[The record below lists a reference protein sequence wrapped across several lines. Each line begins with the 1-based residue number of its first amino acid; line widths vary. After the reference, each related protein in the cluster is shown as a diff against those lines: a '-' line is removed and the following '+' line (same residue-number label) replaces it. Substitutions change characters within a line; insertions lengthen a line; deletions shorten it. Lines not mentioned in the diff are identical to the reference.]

1 MDSKKFFTVGVS
13 HKKASLSIR
22 EAFSLSLHSSKL
34 LLNDAKKNGI
44 SELLINSTCNRTELY
59 GVTEN
64 PEDFIK
70 LLCKFSSGGINTFN
84 KIGYTLEGKE
94 AINHIFRVGAGLES
108 QILGDFEIIGQLK
121 KSFYQSK
128 KLMMANGFLERLV
141 NSVIQASKRVKTETG
156 ISSGATSVSFAA
168 VQFIIKNVEDISN
181 KNILLFGAGKI
192 GKNTCENLI
201 KHTKNDHIVL
211 INRTQEK
218 AEKIAG
224 KFPVIVKPFGSL
236 TAAIHD
242 ADVLIVATGSE
253 KPTVNLDLIHN
264 NKSLL
269 ILDLS
274 IPRNVAS
281 EVNNHPLV
289 KVVHLDELS
298 QITDATFEKRQ
309 KHIPQAEKILKEVE
323 DEFFVWLEHRK
334 YVPTLMAFKEKIIK
348 IIGKGNKERLVPM
361 GDYSK
366 KFIEIYLKNNRSVG
380 KIDPRYSDVLFLNRN
395 GKQLT
400 RAMIFT
406 LIKGYGKQAQ
416 INKIISPHTLRHSF
430 ATHLLENG
438 ADLRTIQ
445 VMMGHESITT
455 TEIYAHMDTKYL
467 KSVMKKFHPRKAN
480 S

>member
-1 MDSKKFFTVGVS
+1 LDSKKFFTVGVS

-211 INRTQEK
+211 INRTKER

-224 KFPVIVKPFGSL
+224 KFKVIVKSHSEL
-236 TAAIHD
+236 NTEIRK
-242 ADVLIVATGSE
+242 ADVLIVATGAE
-253 KPTVNLDLIHN
+253 HPTVNKELIHR
-264 NKSLL
+264 SSRQLL
-269 ILDLS
+269 VIDLS
-274 IPRNVAS
+274 LPRNVVPEINEIDQVS
-281 EVNNHPLV
+281 LV
-289 KVVHLDELS
+289 HIDELS
-298 QITDATFEKRQ
+298 KMTDKNLKKR
-309 KHIPQAEKILKEVE
+309 KDHIGRAEEIINEVAS
-323 DEFFVWLEHRK
+323 DFNIWLYNRK
-334 YVPTLMAFKEKIIK
+334 YAPFLNAIKTHLEKPVS
-348 IIGKGNKERLVPM
+348 GLEETA
-361 GDYSK
+361 SK
-366 KFIEIYLKNNRSVG
+366 FTGQIASYLKDNPENASATMDLLV
-380 KIDPRYSDVLFLNRN
+380 DLFE
-395 GKQLT
+395 
-400 RAMIFT
+400 
-406 LIKGYGKQAQ
+406 
-416 INKIISPHTLRHSF
+416 
-430 ATHLLENG
+430 LELGEN
-438 ADLRTIQ
+438 
-445 VMMGHESITT
+445 V
-455 TEIYAHMDTKYL
+455 
-467 KSVMKKFHPRKAN
+467 KA
-480 S
+480 

>member
-211 INRTQEK
+211 INRTKER

-224 KFPVIVKPFGSL
+224 KFKVIVKSHSEL
-236 TAAIHD
+236 NTEIRK
-242 ADVLIVATGSE
+242 ADVLIVATGAE
-253 KPTVNLDLIHN
+253 HPTVNKELIHR
-264 NKSLL
+264 SSRPLL
-269 ILDLS
+269 VIDLS
-274 IPRNVAS
+274 LPRNVAPEINEIDQVS
-281 EVNNHPLV
+281 LV
-289 KVVHLDELS
+289 HIDELS
-298 QITDATFEKRQ
+298 KMTDKNLKKR
-309 KHIPQAEKILKEVE
+309 KDHIGRAEKIINEVAS
-323 DEFFVWLEHRK
+323 DFNIWLYNRK
-334 YVPTLMAFKEKIIK
+334 YAPFLNAIKTHLEKPVS
-348 IIGKGNKERLVPM
+348 GLEETA
-361 GDYSK
+361 SK
-366 KFIEIYLKNNRSVG
+366 FTGQIASYLKDNPENASATMDLLV
-380 KIDPRYSDVLFLNRN
+380 DLFE
-395 GKQLT
+395 
-400 RAMIFT
+400 
-406 LIKGYGKQAQ
+406 
-416 INKIISPHTLRHSF
+416 
-430 ATHLLENG
+430 LELGEN
-438 ADLRTIQ
+438 
-445 VMMGHESITT
+445 V
-455 TEIYAHMDTKYL
+455 
-467 KSVMKKFHPRKAN
+467 KA
-480 S
+480 

>member
-141 NSVIQASKRVKTETG
+141 NNVIQASKRVKTETG

-168 VQFIIKNVEDISN
+168 VQFIIKNVENISN

-211 INRTQEK
+211 INRTKER

-224 KFPVIVKPFGSL
+224 KFKVIVKSHSEL
-236 TAAIHD
+236 NTEIRK
-242 ADVLIVATGSE
+242 ADVLIVATGAE
-253 KPTVNLDLIHN
+253 HPTVNKELIHR
-264 NKSLL
+264 SSRQLL
-269 ILDLS
+269 VIDLS
-274 IPRNVAS
+274 LPRNVVPEINEIDQVS
-281 EVNNHPLV
+281 LV
-289 KVVHLDELS
+289 HIDELS
-298 QITDATFEKRQ
+298 KMTDKNLKKR
-309 KHIPQAEKILKEVE
+309 KDHIGRAEEIINEVAS
-323 DEFFVWLEHRK
+323 DFNIWLYNRK
-334 YVPTLMAFKEKIIK
+334 YAPFLNAIKTHLEKPVS
-348 IIGKGNKERLVPM
+348 GLEETA
-361 GDYSK
+361 SK
-366 KFIEIYLKNNRSVG
+366 FTGQIASYLKDNPENASATMDLLV
-380 KIDPRYSDVLFLNRN
+380 DLFE
-395 GKQLT
+395 
-400 RAMIFT
+400 
-406 LIKGYGKQAQ
+406 
-416 INKIISPHTLRHSF
+416 
-430 ATHLLENG
+430 LELGEN
-438 ADLRTIQ
+438 
-445 VMMGHESITT
+445 V
-455 TEIYAHMDTKYL
+455 
-467 KSVMKKFHPRKAN
+467 KA
-480 S
+480 

>member
-70 LLCKFSSGGINTFN
+70 LLCEFSSGGINTFN

-211 INRTQEK
+211 INRTKER

-224 KFPVIVKPFGSL
+224 KFKVIVKSHSEL
-236 TAAIHD
+236 NTEIRK
-242 ADVLIVATGSE
+242 ADVLIVATGAE
-253 KPTVNLDLIHN
+253 HPTVNKELIHR
-264 NKSLL
+264 SSRPLL
-269 ILDLS
+269 VIDLS
-274 IPRNVAS
+274 LPRNVVPEINEIDQVS
-281 EVNNHPLV
+281 LV
-289 KVVHLDELS
+289 HIDELS
-298 QITDATFEKRQ
+298 KMTDKNLKKR
-309 KHIPQAEKILKEVE
+309 KDHIGRAEKIINEVAS
-323 DEFFVWLEHRK
+323 DFNIWLYNRK
-334 YVPTLMAFKEKIIK
+334 YAPFLNAIKTHLEKPVS
-348 IIGKGNKERLVPM
+348 GLEETA
-361 GDYSK
+361 SK
-366 KFIEIYLKNNRSVG
+366 FTGQIASYLKDNPENASATMDLLV
-380 KIDPRYSDVLFLNRN
+380 DLFE
-395 GKQLT
+395 
-400 RAMIFT
+400 
-406 LIKGYGKQAQ
+406 
-416 INKIISPHTLRHSF
+416 
-430 ATHLLENG
+430 LELGEN
-438 ADLRTIQ
+438 
-445 VMMGHESITT
+445 V
-455 TEIYAHMDTKYL
+455 
-467 KSVMKKFHPRKAN
+467 KA
-480 S
+480 

>member
-1 MDSKKFFTVGVS
+1 MNSKKIFTVGVS
-13 HKKASLSIR
+13 YKKASLSIR

-70 LLCKFSSGGINTFN
+70 LLCKFSSGEINTFD

-141 NSVIQASKRVKTETG
+141 NNVIQASKRVKTETG

-211 INRTQEK
+211 INRTKER

-224 KFPVIVKPFGSL
+224 KFKVIVKSHSEL
-236 TAAIHD
+236 NTEIRK
-242 ADVLIVATGSE
+242 ADVLIVATGAE
-253 KPTVNLDLIHN
+253 HPTVNKELIHR
-264 NKSLL
+264 SSRPLL
-269 ILDLS
+269 VIDLS
-274 IPRNVAS
+274 LPRNVVPEINEIDQVS
-281 EVNNHPLV
+281 LV
-289 KVVHLDELS
+289 HIDELS
-298 QITDATFEKRQ
+298 KMTDKNLKKR
-309 KHIPQAEKILKEVE
+309 KDHIGRAEEIINEVAS
-323 DEFFVWLEHRK
+323 DFNIWLYNRK
-334 YVPTLMAFKEKIIK
+334 YAPFLNAIKTHLEKPVS
-348 IIGKGNKERLVPM
+348 GLEETA
-361 GDYSK
+361 SK
-366 KFIEIYLKNNRSVG
+366 FTGQIASYLKDNPENASATMDLLV
-380 KIDPRYSDVLFLNRN
+380 DLFE
-395 GKQLT
+395 
-400 RAMIFT
+400 
-406 LIKGYGKQAQ
+406 
-416 INKIISPHTLRHSF
+416 
-430 ATHLLENG
+430 LELGEN
-438 ADLRTIQ
+438 
-445 VMMGHESITT
+445 V
-455 TEIYAHMDTKYL
+455 
-467 KSVMKKFHPRKAN
+467 KA
-480 S
+480 

>member
-168 VQFIIKNVEDISN
+168 VQFIIKNVENISN

-211 INRTQEK
+211 INRTKER

-224 KFPVIVKPFGSL
+224 KFKVIVKSHSEL
-236 TAAIHD
+236 NTEIRK
-242 ADVLIVATGSE
+242 ADVLIVATGAE
-253 KPTVNLDLIHN
+253 HPTVNKELIHR
-264 NKSLL
+264 SSRPLL
-269 ILDLS
+269 VIDLS
-274 IPRNVAS
+274 LPRNVVPEINEIDQVS
-281 EVNNHPLV
+281 LV
-289 KVVHLDELS
+289 HIDELS
-298 QITDATFEKRQ
+298 KMTDKTLLKR
-309 KHIPQAEKILKEVE
+309 KDHIGRAEEIINEVAS
-323 DEFFVWLEHRK
+323 DFNIWLYNRK
-334 YVPTLMAFKEKIIK
+334 YAPFLNAIKTHLEKPVS
-348 IIGKGNKERLVPM
+348 GLEETA
-361 GDYSK
+361 SK
-366 KFIEIYLKNNRSVG
+366 FTGQIASYLKDNPENASATMDLLV
-380 KIDPRYSDVLFLNRN
+380 DLFE
-395 GKQLT
+395 
-400 RAMIFT
+400 
-406 LIKGYGKQAQ
+406 
-416 INKIISPHTLRHSF
+416 
-430 ATHLLENG
+430 LELGEN
-438 ADLRTIQ
+438 
-445 VMMGHESITT
+445 V
-455 TEIYAHMDTKYL
+455 
-467 KSVMKKFHPRKAN
+467 KA
-480 S
+480 

>member
-1 MDSKKFFTVGVS
+1 LNSKKIFTVGVS
-13 HKKASLSIR
+13 YKKASLSIR

-211 INRTQEK
+211 INRTKER

-224 KFPVIVKPFGSL
+224 KFKVIVKSHSEL
-236 TAAIHD
+236 NTEIRK
-242 ADVLIVATGSE
+242 ADVLIVATGAE
-253 KPTVNLDLIHN
+253 HPTVNKELIHR
-264 NKSLL
+264 SSRPLL
-269 ILDLS
+269 VIDLS
-274 IPRNVAS
+274 LPRNVVPEINEIDQVS
-281 EVNNHPLV
+281 LV
-289 KVVHLDELS
+289 HIDELS
-298 QITDATFEKRQ
+298 KMTDKNLKKR
-309 KHIPQAEKILKEVE
+309 KDHIGRAEEIINEVAS
-323 DEFFVWLEHRK
+323 DFNIWLYNRK
-334 YVPTLMAFKEKIIK
+334 YAPFLNAIKTHLEKPVS
-348 IIGKGNKERLVPM
+348 GLEETA
-361 GDYSK
+361 SK
-366 KFIEIYLKNNRSVG
+366 FTGQIASYLKDNPENASATMDLLV
-380 KIDPRYSDVLFLNRN
+380 DLFE
-395 GKQLT
+395 
-400 RAMIFT
+400 
-406 LIKGYGKQAQ
+406 
-416 INKIISPHTLRHSF
+416 
-430 ATHLLENG
+430 LELGEN
-438 ADLRTIQ
+438 
-445 VMMGHESITT
+445 V
-455 TEIYAHMDTKYL
+455 
-467 KSVMKKFHPRKAN
+467 KA
-480 S
+480 

>member
-1 MDSKKFFTVGVS
+1 MNSKKIFTVGVS
-13 HKKASLSIR
+13 YKKASLSIR

-70 LLCKFSSGGINTFN
+70 LLCKFSSGEINTFN

-141 NSVIQASKRVKTETG
+141 NNVIQASKRVKTETG

-168 VQFIIKNVEDISN
+168 VQFIIKNVENISN

-211 INRTQEK
+211 INRTKER

-224 KFPVIVKPFGSL
+224 KFKVIVKSHSEL
-236 TAAIHD
+236 NTEIRK
-242 ADVLIVATGSE
+242 ADVLIVATGAE
-253 KPTVNLDLIHN
+253 HPTVNKELIHR
-264 NKSLL
+264 SSRPLL
-269 ILDLS
+269 VIDLS
-274 IPRNVAS
+274 LPRNVVPEINEIDQVS
-281 EVNNHPLV
+281 LV
-289 KVVHLDELS
+289 HIDELS
-298 QITDATFEKRQ
+298 KMTDKNLKKR
-309 KHIPQAEKILKEVE
+309 KDHIGRAEEIINEVAS
-323 DEFFVWLEHRK
+323 DFNIWLYNRK
-334 YVPTLMAFKEKIIK
+334 YAPFLNAIKTHLEKPVS
-348 IIGKGNKERLVPM
+348 GLEETA
-361 GDYSK
+361 SK
-366 KFIEIYLKNNRSVG
+366 FTGQIASYLKDNPENASATMDLLV
-380 KIDPRYSDVLFLNRN
+380 DLFE
-395 GKQLT
+395 
-400 RAMIFT
+400 
-406 LIKGYGKQAQ
+406 
-416 INKIISPHTLRHSF
+416 
-430 ATHLLENG
+430 LELGEN
-438 ADLRTIQ
+438 
-445 VMMGHESITT
+445 V
-455 TEIYAHMDTKYL
+455 
-467 KSVMKKFHPRKAN
+467 KA
-480 S
+480 

>member
-1 MDSKKFFTVGVS
+1 MNSKKIFTVGVS
-13 HKKASLSIR
+13 YKKASLSIR

-70 LLCKFSSGGINTFN
+70 LLCKFSSGEINTFD

-211 INRTQEK
+211 INRTKER

-224 KFPVIVKPFGSL
+224 KFKVIVKSHSEL
-236 TAAIHD
+236 NTEIRK
-242 ADVLIVATGSE
+242 ADVLIVATGAE
-253 KPTVNLDLIHN
+253 HPTVNKELIHR
-264 NKSLL
+264 SSRPLL
-269 ILDLS
+269 VIDLS
-274 IPRNVAS
+274 LPRNVVPEINEIDQVS
-281 EVNNHPLV
+281 LV
-289 KVVHLDELS
+289 HIDELS
-298 QITDATFEKRQ
+298 KMTDKNLKKR
-309 KHIPQAEKILKEVE
+309 KDHIGRAEEIINEVAS
-323 DEFFVWLEHRK
+323 DFNIWLYNRK
-334 YVPTLMAFKEKIIK
+334 YAPFLNAIKTHLEKPVS
-348 IIGKGNKERLVPM
+348 GLEETA
-361 GDYSK
+361 SK
-366 KFIEIYLKNNRSVG
+366 FTGQIASYLKDNPENASATMDLLV
-380 KIDPRYSDVLFLNRN
+380 DLFE
-395 GKQLT
+395 
-400 RAMIFT
+400 
-406 LIKGYGKQAQ
+406 
-416 INKIISPHTLRHSF
+416 
-430 ATHLLENG
+430 LELGEN
-438 ADLRTIQ
+438 
-445 VMMGHESITT
+445 V
-455 TEIYAHMDTKYL
+455 
-467 KSVMKKFHPRKAN
+467 KA
-480 S
+480 

>member
-1 MDSKKFFTVGVS
+1 MNSKKIFTVGVS
-13 HKKASLSIR
+13 YKKASLSIR

-70 LLCKFSSGGINTFN
+70 LLCKFSNGEINTFD

-211 INRTQEK
+211 INRTKER

-224 KFPVIVKPFGSL
+224 KFKVIVKSHSEL
-236 TAAIHD
+236 NTEIRK
-242 ADVLIVATGSE
+242 ADVLIVATGAE
-253 KPTVNLDLIHN
+253 HPTVNKELIHR
-264 NKSLL
+264 SSRPLL
-269 ILDLS
+269 VIDLS
-274 IPRNVAS
+274 LPRNVVPEINEIDQVS
-281 EVNNHPLV
+281 LV
-289 KVVHLDELS
+289 HIDELS
-298 QITDATFEKRQ
+298 KMTDKTLLKR
-309 KHIPQAEKILKEVE
+309 KDHIGRAEEIINEVAS
-323 DEFFVWLEHRK
+323 DFNIWLYNRK
-334 YVPTLMAFKEKIIK
+334 YAPFLNAIKTHLEKPVS
-348 IIGKGNKERLVPM
+348 GLEETA
-361 GDYSK
+361 SK
-366 KFIEIYLKNNRSVG
+366 FTGQIASYLKDNPENASATMDLLV
-380 KIDPRYSDVLFLNRN
+380 DLFE
-395 GKQLT
+395 
-400 RAMIFT
+400 
-406 LIKGYGKQAQ
+406 
-416 INKIISPHTLRHSF
+416 
-430 ATHLLENG
+430 LELGEN
-438 ADLRTIQ
+438 
-445 VMMGHESITT
+445 V
-455 TEIYAHMDTKYL
+455 
-467 KSVMKKFHPRKAN
+467 KA
-480 S
+480 

>member
-1 MDSKKFFTVGVS
+1 MNSKKIFTVGVS
-13 HKKASLSIR
+13 YKKASLSIR

-70 LLCKFSSGGINTFN
+70 LLCKFSSGEINTFN

-141 NSVIQASKRVKTETG
+141 NSGIQASKRVKTETG

-211 INRTQEK
+211 INRTKER

-224 KFPVIVKPFGSL
+224 KFKVIVKSHSEL
-236 TAAIHD
+236 NTEIRK
-242 ADVLIVATGSE
+242 ADVLIVATGAE
-253 KPTVNLDLIHN
+253 HPTVNKELIHR
-264 NKSLL
+264 SSRPLL
-269 ILDLS
+269 VIDLS
-274 IPRNVAS
+274 LPRNVAPEINEIDQVS
-281 EVNNHPLV
+281 LV
-289 KVVHLDELS
+289 HIDELS
-298 QITDATFEKRQ
+298 KMTDKTLLKR
-309 KHIPQAEKILKEVE
+309 KDHIGRAEEIINEVAS
-323 DEFFVWLEHRK
+323 DFNIWLYNRK
-334 YVPTLMAFKEKIIK
+334 YAPFLNAIKTHLEKPVS
-348 IIGKGNKERLVPM
+348 GLEETA
-361 GDYSK
+361 SK
-366 KFIEIYLKNNRSVG
+366 FTGQIASYLKDNPENASATMDLLV
-380 KIDPRYSDVLFLNRN
+380 DLFE
-395 GKQLT
+395 
-400 RAMIFT
+400 
-406 LIKGYGKQAQ
+406 
-416 INKIISPHTLRHSF
+416 
-430 ATHLLENG
+430 LELGEN
-438 ADLRTIQ
+438 
-445 VMMGHESITT
+445 V
-455 TEIYAHMDTKYL
+455 
-467 KSVMKKFHPRKAN
+467 KA
-480 S
+480 

>member
-1 MDSKKFFTVGVS
+1 MNSKKIFTVGVS
-13 HKKASLSIR
+13 YKKASLSIR

-70 LLCKFSSGGINTFN
+70 LLCKFSSGEINTFD

-128 KLMMANGFLERLV
+128 KIMMANGFLERLV

-211 INRTQEK
+211 INRTKER

-224 KFPVIVKPFGSL
+224 KFKVIVKSHSEL
-236 TAAIHD
+236 NTEIRK
-242 ADVLIVATGSE
+242 ADVLIVATGAE
-253 KPTVNLDLIHN
+253 HPTVNKELIHR
-264 NKSLL
+264 SSRPLL
-269 ILDLS
+269 VIDLS
-274 IPRNVAS
+274 LPRNVVPEINEIDQVS
-281 EVNNHPLV
+281 LV
-289 KVVHLDELS
+289 HIDELS
-298 QITDATFEKRQ
+298 KMTDKNLKKR
-309 KHIPQAEKILKEVE
+309 KDHIGRAEEIINEVAS
-323 DEFFVWLEHRK
+323 DFNIWLYNRK
-334 YVPTLMAFKEKIIK
+334 YAPFLNAIKTHLEKPVS
-348 IIGKGNKERLVPM
+348 GLEETA
-361 GDYSK
+361 SK
-366 KFIEIYLKNNRSVG
+366 FTGQIASYLKDNPENASATMDLLV
-380 KIDPRYSDVLFLNRN
+380 DLFE
-395 GKQLT
+395 
-400 RAMIFT
+400 
-406 LIKGYGKQAQ
+406 
-416 INKIISPHTLRHSF
+416 
-430 ATHLLENG
+430 LELGEN
-438 ADLRTIQ
+438 
-445 VMMGHESITT
+445 V
-455 TEIYAHMDTKYL
+455 
-467 KSVMKKFHPRKAN
+467 KA
-480 S
+480 

>member
-64 PEDFIK
+64 PENFIK
-70 LLCKFSSGGINTFN
+70 LLCKFSSGEINTFN

-128 KLMMANGFLERLV
+128 KLMMVNGFLERLV

-168 VQFIIKNVEDISN
+168 VQFIIKNVKNISN

-211 INRTQEK
+211 INRTK
-218 AEKIAG
+218 KRAEKIAG
-224 KFPVIVKPFGSL
+224 KFKVIVKSHSEL
-236 TAAIHD
+236 NTEIRK
-242 ADVLIVATGSE
+242 ADVLIVATGAE
-253 KPTVNLDLIHN
+253 HPTVNKELIHR
-264 NKSLL
+264 SSRPLL
-269 ILDLS
+269 VIDLS
-274 IPRNVAS
+274 LPRNVVPEINEIDQVS
-281 EVNNHPLV
+281 LV
-289 KVVHLDELS
+289 HIDELS
-298 QITDATFEKRQ
+298 KMTDKNLIKR
-309 KHIPQAEKILKEVE
+309 KDHIGKAEEIINEVASA
-323 DEFFVWLEHRK
+323 FNIWVYNRK
-334 YVPTLMAFKEKIIK
+334 YAPFLNAIKTHLEKPVS
-348 IIGKGNKERLVPM
+348 GLEETA
-361 GDYSK
+361 SK
-366 KFIEIYLKNNRSVG
+366 FTGQIASYLKDNPENASATMDLLV
-380 KIDPRYSDVLFLNRN
+380 DLFE
-395 GKQLT
+395 
-400 RAMIFT
+400 
-406 LIKGYGKQAQ
+406 
-416 INKIISPHTLRHSF
+416 
-430 ATHLLENG
+430 LELGEN
-438 ADLRTIQ
+438 
-445 VMMGHESITT
+445 V
-455 TEIYAHMDTKYL
+455 
-467 KSVMKKFHPRKAN
+467 KA
-480 S
+480 

>member
-1 MDSKKFFTVGVS
+1 LDSKKFFTVGVS

-211 INRTQEK
+211 INRTKER

-224 KFPVIVKPFGSL
+224 KFKVIVKSHSEL
-236 TAAIHD
+236 NTEIRK
-242 ADVLIVATGSE
+242 ADVLIVATGAE
-253 KPTVNLDLIHN
+253 HPTVNKELIHR
-264 NKSLL
+264 SSRPLL
-269 ILDLS
+269 VIDLS
-274 IPRNVAS
+274 LPRNVVPEINEIDQVS
-281 EVNNHPLV
+281 LV
-289 KVVHLDELS
+289 HIDELS
-298 QITDATFEKRQ
+298 KMTDKNLKKR
-309 KHIPQAEKILKEVE
+309 KDHIGRAEKIINEVAS
-323 DEFFVWLEHRK
+323 DFNIWLYNRK
-334 YVPTLMAFKEKIIK
+334 YAPFLNAIKTHLEKPVS
-348 IIGKGNKERLVPM
+348 GLEETA
-361 GDYSK
+361 SK
-366 KFIEIYLKNNRSVG
+366 FTGQIASYLKDNPENASATMDLLV
-380 KIDPRYSDVLFLNRN
+380 DLFE
-395 GKQLT
+395 
-400 RAMIFT
+400 
-406 LIKGYGKQAQ
+406 
-416 INKIISPHTLRHSF
+416 
-430 ATHLLENG
+430 LELGEN
-438 ADLRTIQ
+438 
-445 VMMGHESITT
+445 V
-455 TEIYAHMDTKYL
+455 
-467 KSVMKKFHPRKAN
+467 KA
-480 S
+480 

>member
-168 VQFIIKNVEDISN
+168 VQFIIKNVENISN

-211 INRTQEK
+211 INRTKER

-224 KFPVIVKPFGSL
+224 KFKVIVKSHSEL
-236 TAAIHD
+236 NTEIRK
-242 ADVLIVATGSE
+242 ADVLIVATGAE
-253 KPTVNLDLIHN
+253 HPTVNKELIHR
-264 NKSLL
+264 SSRPLL
-269 ILDLS
+269 VIDLS
-274 IPRNVAS
+274 LPRNVVPEINEIDQVS
-281 EVNNHPLV
+281 LV
-289 KVVHLDELS
+289 HIDELS
-298 QITDATFEKRQ
+298 KMTDKNLKKR
-309 KHIPQAEKILKEVE
+309 KDHIGRAEKIINEVAS
-323 DEFFVWLEHRK
+323 DFNIWLYNRK
-334 YVPTLMAFKEKIIK
+334 YAPFLNAIKTHLEKPVS
-348 IIGKGNKERLVPM
+348 GLEETA
-361 GDYSK
+361 SK
-366 KFIEIYLKNNRSVG
+366 FTGQIASYLKDNPENASATMDLLV
-380 KIDPRYSDVLFLNRN
+380 DLFE
-395 GKQLT
+395 
-400 RAMIFT
+400 
-406 LIKGYGKQAQ
+406 
-416 INKIISPHTLRHSF
+416 
-430 ATHLLENG
+430 LELGEN
-438 ADLRTIQ
+438 
-445 VMMGHESITT
+445 V
-455 TEIYAHMDTKYL
+455 
-467 KSVMKKFHPRKAN
+467 KA
-480 S
+480 

>member
-1 MDSKKFFTVGVS
+1 MNSKKIFTVGVS
-13 HKKASLSIR
+13 YKKASLSIR

-70 LLCKFSSGGINTFN
+70 LLCKFSSGEINTFD

-168 VQFIIKNVEDISN
+168 VQFIIKNVENISN

-211 INRTQEK
+211 INRTKER
-218 AEKIAG
+218 AERIAG
-224 KFPVIVKPFGSL
+224 KFKVIVKPHSEL
-236 TAAIHD
+236 NTEIRK
-242 ADVLIVATGSE
+242 ADVLIVATGAAH
-253 KPTVNLDLIHN
+253 PTINKELIHR
-264 NKSLL
+264 SSRPLL
-269 ILDLS
+269 VIDLS
-274 IPRNVAS
+274 LPRNVVPEINEIDQVS
-281 EVNNHPLV
+281 LV
-289 KVVHLDELS
+289 HIDELS
-298 QITDATFEKRQ
+298 KMTDKNLKKR
-309 KHIPQAEKILKEVE
+309 KDHIGRAEEIINEVAS
-323 DEFFVWLEHRK
+323 DFNIWLYNRK
-334 YVPTLMAFKEKIIK
+334 YAPFLNAIKTHLEKPVS
-348 IIGKGNKERLVPM
+348 GLEETA
-361 GDYSK
+361 SK
-366 KFIEIYLKNNRSVG
+366 FTGQIASYLKDNPENASATMDLLV
-380 KIDPRYSDVLFLNRN
+380 DLFE
-395 GKQLT
+395 
-400 RAMIFT
+400 
-406 LIKGYGKQAQ
+406 
-416 INKIISPHTLRHSF
+416 
-430 ATHLLENG
+430 LELGEN
-438 ADLRTIQ
+438 
-445 VMMGHESITT
+445 V
-455 TEIYAHMDTKYL
+455 
-467 KSVMKKFHPRKAN
+467 KA
-480 S
+480 